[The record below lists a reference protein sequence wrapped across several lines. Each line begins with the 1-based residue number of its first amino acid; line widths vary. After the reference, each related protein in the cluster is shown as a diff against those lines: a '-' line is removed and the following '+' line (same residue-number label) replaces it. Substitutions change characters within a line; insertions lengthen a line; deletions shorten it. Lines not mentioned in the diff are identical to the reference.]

1 MSQLT
6 AVSRLRCENPHLSR
20 QASSEVVMH
29 LIRSILALEAAAFG
43 AAAFVHSGTLIHG
56 YEHSRAAIAESVIG
70 LVLLVGLMASVTA
83 PRSSRTVGLAA
94 QAFALLGTFVGI
106 FTIVIGVGPQ
116 TKLDIAFHVVLVA
129 GLLTGLAVVARQNTD
144 ARSRA

>member
-1 MSQLT
+1 ML
-6 AVSRLRCENPHLSR
+6 
-20 QASSEVVMH
+20 SSEVVMQ

-43 AAAFVHSGTLIHG
+43 AAALVHSGTLIQG
-56 YEHSRAAIAESVIG
+56 YEHSKAAIAESVIG
-70 LVLLVGLMASVTA
+70 LVLLIGLLASVTM
-83 PRSSRTVGLAA
+83 PRLSRTVGLAA

-106 FTIVIGVGPQ
+106 FTIAIGVGPQ

-129 GLLTGLAVVARQNTD
+129 GLVTGLVVVARQDTD

>member
-1 MSQLT
+1 MQ
-6 AVSRLRCENPHLSR
+6 
-20 QASSEVVMH
+20 

-43 AAAFVHSGTLIHG
+43 AAALVHSGTLIQG
-56 YEHSRAAIAESVIG
+56 YEHSKAATAESVIG
-70 LVLLVGLMASVTA
+70 MVLLIGLIASVTI

-106 FTIVIGVGPQ
+106 FTIAIGVGPQ

-129 GLLTGLAVVARQNTD
+129 ALLSGLVVVARQTMG